1 MPEHTRPEGLRAA
14 FAHPGLLFAG
24 AAAFAMSTLFSAM
37 KPVVLT
43 RLLEETSWGA
53 GLAGLVV
60 AAPFIGIAVSS
71 LLFYFRPPRLG
82 VGRLGMRFGSTLV
95 LLELASA
102 YVFAS
107 PALLLLLQL
116 GAGFCV
122 GALMAATARL
132 VAVSKAPDESFGFID
147 MSAVALM
154 SAMVAGVGLA
164 VGEAGLRGAFLF
176 AALLS
181 LLYAIV
187 VALYRESPALLAHHS
202 RRHASLDISW
212 RPVAT
217 ILMGVLFVTC
227 SGLGFAFMFSLAA
240 DLGLGYEEA
249 GSRIGVLLLLS
260 ALACQAGGWA
270 SGRFGP
276 RYPLLIGF
284 IACASGW
291 WLAVHASTPQVF
303 LAALVPA
310 VFALQFNFPVL
321 LALAGSLD
329 EHGAWAGVAAPI
341 ITSGFAWAAVVA
353 GQLVQH
359 LGLQSLPVATALGM
373 LACAALLV
381 PATTVDS
388 RSQTQPGFRSVE
400 E

>member
-1 MPEHTRPEGLRAA
+1 MAEAMESKGLRGA
-14 FAHPGLLFAG
+14 FEHPRLLLAG

-43 RLLEETSWGA
+43 RLLEEMSWSE
-53 GLAGLVV
+53 GLAGLIV

-71 LLFYFRPPRLG
+71 LLFYFRPPRIG
-82 VGRLGMRFGSTLV
+82 VGKLGLRFGIALV
-95 LLELASA
+95 LLEVASA
-102 YVFAS
+102 YLFAQ
-107 PALLLLLQL
+107 PALLVPLQL

-122 GALMAATARL
+122 GAMMAATSRL
-132 VAVSKAPDESFGFID
+132 VAVCAAPDESFGFID

-154 SAMVAGVGLA
+154 SAMVLGVGLA
-164 VGEAGLRGAFLF
+164 VAAAGLRGAFLF
-176 AALLS
+176 AAVLS
-181 LLYAIV
+181 LGYATV
-187 VALYRESPALLAHHS
+187 VAVYRESPALLAHHD
-202 RRHASLDISW
+202 RRVPGLHVHW

-240 DLGLGYEEA
+240 NLGLGYEAA

-276 RYPLLIGF
+276 RYPLLLGF
-284 IACASGW
+284 IACAGGW
-291 WLAVHASTPQVF
+291 WLAVHATTATMF
-303 LAALVPA
+303 FMGLIPA

-329 EHGAWAGVAAPI
+329 EHGGWAGVAAPI
-341 ITSGFAWAAVVA
+341 ITSGFAWAAMVA

-359 LGLQSLPVATALGM
+359 RGLESLPLGTALGM
-373 LACAALLV
+373 LVCTVLLV
-381 PATTVDS
+381 PATRATGV
-388 RSQTQPGFRSVE
+388 RSAGG
-400 E
+400 